1 MGSRCFRR
9 FLRVLMLRVRILVV
23 WGVQGGQG
31 GLRAAAVRARRG
43 HTTVRLDAQAGMF
56 FYTQRTNLSHF
67 GYGDRR
73 ADICSLARNSGC
85 FSCVENKCYSNLDA
99 QLSTG

>member
-1 MGSRCFRR
+1 
-9 FLRVLMLRVRILVV
+9 MLRVRILVV

-56 FYTQRTNLSHF
+56 FLYPTHQFEPFRVWGQKTRHL
-67 GYGDRR
+67 
-73 ADICSLARNSGC
+73 
-85 FSCVENKCYSNLDA
+85 
-99 QLSTG
+99 